1 MNERNVAPGKR
12 FWKPEYNAEPST
24 RLFCPVDTP
33 TLAWLA
39 QRANG
44 KPLGQVAADVLRTL
58 AEAETGG

>member
-1 MNERNVAPGKR
+1 MSEDRTAVGRRLWRPERQ
-12 FWKPEYNAEPST
+12 EPST

-44 KPLGQVAADVLRTL
+44 RPLGQVAADVLRTL